1 MMDRILPFQTLL
13 ESSASKGRE
22 EFDLPLLF
30 FSMIK
35 KCICSE
41 LYKYSFWSRKAL

>member
-1 MMDRILPFQTLL
+1 MMDRFYSKRTLL
-13 ESSASKGRE
+13 ESSGE

-41 LYKYSFWSRKAL
+41 LYKYSFWSRKALFI